1 MSAKRK
7 TLPLPAVLQLFA
19 ATIAGVWIATATT
32 APAMAQTAP
41 GYHITKMVPLGL
53 PDRWDYVVYD
63 RASHRV
69 YVSHGDRVTVVDG
82 RSGAVIGQVEGFPG
96 GTHGIAI
103 ATASGRGYTD
113 DGRAGEA
120 GSFDLA
126 TLKVQQRIKAAADAD
141 AVAFDPRS
149 GHVFVVNGDPGT
161 LTVIDPKTDSAI
173 ATVQAG
179 GKLEYAVADGSGK
192 LYVNGEEKKEIVRI
206 DTSTN
211 QVDAHWPI
219 PNCDSPHGLAVDP
232 ASHRLFSSCANKVLV
247 VVNTDSGATVASL
260 PIGAGTD
267 AAAFDPKRRLVFSSN
282 GRDGT
287 LSVIREQDPNTFV
300 AVGEV
305 TTAVTARTM
314 AVDPDSGRI
323 FLVAADIDPNVA
335 APAAGA
341 PAGPPRRPALLAGS
355 TKLLFLD
362 P

>member
-1 MSAKRK
+1 
-7 TLPLPAVLQLFA
+7 
-19 ATIAGVWIATATT
+19 
-32 APAMAQTAP
+32 
-41 GYHITKMVPLGL
+41 MVPLGL

-179 GKLEYAVADGSGK
+179 GKREYAVADRQRQAGRQRGGKEGNRPHLDEYQPGRCALADPELRQPARSAGGSWPSQPRCFPA
-192 LYVNGEEKKEIVRI
+192 VPTRCWWWSTPTAVR
-206 DTSTN
+206 
-211 QVDAHWPI
+211 P
-219 PNCDSPHGLAVDP
+219 SPPCPSARAPMPLLSD
-232 ASHRLFSSCANKVLV
+232 L
-247 VVNTDSGATVASL
+247 
-260 PIGAGTD
+260 
-267 AAAFDPKRRLVFSSN
+267 KRRSGSVHGPRRHPQRHSRAGPEHFRGRRRSN
-282 GRDGT
+282 
-287 LSVIREQDPNTFV
+287 L
-300 AVGEV
+300 A
-305 TTAVTARTM
+305 TAVTARTM

-355 TKLLFLD
+355 TKLLFLHLLAATGRLR